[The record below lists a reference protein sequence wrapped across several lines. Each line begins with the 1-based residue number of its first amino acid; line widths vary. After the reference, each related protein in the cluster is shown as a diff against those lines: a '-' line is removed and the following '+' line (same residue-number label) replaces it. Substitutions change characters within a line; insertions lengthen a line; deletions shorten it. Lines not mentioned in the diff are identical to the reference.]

1 MSSNF
6 VRTEMRRRARLACAS
21 MGECVFQDTYICLLA
36 VLQFLQRV
44 GSAAVESQTLPPRV
58 CRTQDNR
65 CLNQPQRLNPI
76 SIHHNLSC
84 WLTSGS
90 SSLIGWT
97 LKLSCLFAWC
107 ASAILLALL
116 LRITIIH
123 SLICY
128 ARNLRPARRSTSIYT
143 NPGAFGCT
151 RFGVWS
157 ARSAW
162 RHTPSVLIK
171 WTLNNSD
178 SGQRG
183 RTEWNTQ
190 Y

>member
-1 MSSNF
+1 MLISSNF

-21 MGECVFQDTYICLLA
+21 MGECVFQDTYVCLLA
-36 VLQFLQRV
+36 VLQFLQGV
-44 GSAAVESQTLPPRV
+44 GLAAVESQTLPPRV
-58 CRTQDNR
+58 PPQDNKR
-65 CLNQPQRLNPI
+65 LNQPQRLNPI
-76 SIHHNLSC
+76 SIHHKLSC

-90 SSLIGWT
+90 LSLIGWT

-107 ASAILLALL
+107 ASAILLPLL
-116 LRITIIH
+116 LRTTIIH
-123 SLICY
+123 SLICS

-171 WTLNNSD
+171 
-178 SGQRG
+178 
-183 RTEWNTQ
+183 
-190 Y
+190 